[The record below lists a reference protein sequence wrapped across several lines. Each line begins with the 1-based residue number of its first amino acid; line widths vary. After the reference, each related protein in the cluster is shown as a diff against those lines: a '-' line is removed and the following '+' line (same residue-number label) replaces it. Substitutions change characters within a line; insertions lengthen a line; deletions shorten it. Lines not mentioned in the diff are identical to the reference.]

1 MQFKTENSRP
11 KFLTMALLW
20 SDGCY
25 FCMGMCVWMRS
36 WSQEW
41 WDRDVT
47 DFTETDFNVC
57 I

>member
-25 FCMGMCVWMRS
+25 FCMGVCVHAVLDQNGNKQS
-36 WSQEW
+36 L
-41 WDRDVT
+41 DG
-47 DFTETDFNVC
+47 
-57 I
+57 